1 MPVPE
6 PYTRGMQA
14 PSSDRLPAPLIAV
27 VCGKK
32 GGIGKT
38 RLAVELAAAWSG
50 VLVDLDW
57 DPGGCTRG
65 LGFAPSPAIVQ
76 ALELGGRP
84 PRPRSSSARPD
95 VVPSHPDLVLGGWR
109 PDEVADRIV
118 AWAGEWGRPVV
129 CDTHPGSGELV
140 HGALAAAHVAL
151 VPAPLKNDELTATA
165 AFVEEFGASYPL
177 VLVPNMVPPVPPAR
191 QLRRFREIA
200 GDLPVAPPI
209 SRHEWLGT
217 RGRRSAIVLMP
228 PSNRTMKA
236 AGEYLA
242 VARYALE
249 LGHGQPR

>member
-1 MPVPE
+1 
-6 PYTRGMQA
+6 MQA
-14 PSSDRLPAPLIAV
+14 PSSNHDSAPLVAV

-32 GGIGKT
+32 GGVGKT
-38 RLAVELAAAWSG
+38 RLAVELAAAWRG

-57 DPGGCTRG
+57 DPGGATKG

-95 VVPSHPDLVLGGWR
+95 VVLSHPDLVLGGWR
-109 PDEVADRIV
+109 PDEVADRLT
-118 AWAGEWGRPVV
+118 AWAAAWGRPVV
-129 CDTHPGSGELV
+129 CDTHPGAGELV
-140 HGALAAAHVAL
+140 HGALAAATVAL
-151 VPAPLKNDELTATA
+151 VPAPLRNDELNATE
-165 AFVEEFGASYPL
+165 AFVAEFGASYPL
-177 VLVPNMVPPVPPAR
+177 VLVPNMVPPVPPVR
-191 QLRRFREIA
+191 QFRRFREIA

-209 SRHEWLGT
+209 SRHDWLGT

-236 AGEYLA
+236 ASEYLA

-249 LGHGQPR
+249 LGRGRSR

>member
-1 MPVPE
+1 VQVPATDSV
-6 PYTRGMQA
+6 PG
-14 PSSDRLPAPLIAV
+14 PLIVV

-38 RLAVELAAAWSG
+38 QLAVELAAAWSG

-65 LGFAPSPAIVQ
+65 LGFAPSTALMQ
-76 ALELGGRP
+76 ALELGGKP

-95 VVPSHPDLVLGGWR
+95 VVLSHPDLVVGGWK
-109 PDEVADRIV
+109 PDEVTERIV
-118 AWAGEWGRPVV
+118 AWAAEWGRPVV

-151 VPAPLKNDELTATA
+151 VPVPLKNAELNAA
-165 AFVEEFGASYPL
+165 EAFVQEFGADYPL
-177 VLVPNMVPPVPPAR
+177 VLVPSMVPPIPPAR
-191 QLRRFREIA
+191 QLRRLREIA

-209 SRHEWLGT
+209 SRHEWIGT
-217 RGRRSAIVLMP
+217 RGRRSAVVLMA

-242 VARYALE
+242 VARYV
-249 LGHGQPR
+249 LGLGRG